1 MSSGVVDS
9 SVILAMLRREP
20 NADQFL
26 ADLDETVVSTVIL
39 GEVISKLVAIGMNV
53 DDAWRDARS
62 VIDRVVSFDE
72 HQAKLAGEFVKLTKP
87 HGLSLGDRSCLALGS
102 VLQLPVYTADQVW
115 EKVQV
120 GVEVLVV
127 R

>member
-1 MSSGVVDS
+1 MINGEESRRREDYPKLRNVAKRHGNSWRMSSGVVDS

-26 ADLDETVVSTVIL
+26 ADLDETIVSTVIL

-53 DDAWRDARS
+53 DDAWRDAMS

-72 HQAKLAGEFVKLTKP
+72 H
-87 HGLSLGDRSCLALGS
+87 
-102 VLQLPVYTADQVW
+102 
-115 EKVQV
+115 
-120 GVEVLVV
+120 
-127 R
+127 